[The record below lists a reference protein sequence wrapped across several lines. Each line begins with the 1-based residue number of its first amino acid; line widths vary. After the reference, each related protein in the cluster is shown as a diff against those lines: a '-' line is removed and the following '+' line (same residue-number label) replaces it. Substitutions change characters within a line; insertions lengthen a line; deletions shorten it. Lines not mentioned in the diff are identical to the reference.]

1 MFLWTIILPPRAV
14 GRLLIKVRGA
24 RFEIHL
30 EIRNFR
36 WLSPLLLK
44 VRGAPPATVVPTAM
58 LPPIASRSTL
68 GHALSLPPAS
78 YMKYL
83 AYKRGG
89 WGRLQPPPPPPRRQ
103 EFWETYKE
111 KKFCGRAISPTSGK
125 YSAAPLSQQK
135 QVKQ

>member
-83 AYKRGG
+83 AYKRGAG
-89 WGRLQPPPPPPRRQ
+89 GGCSPPPPVDKSFGKHTKKKSFAAGQFHQRRANIRPPR
-103 EFWETYKE
+103 
-111 KKFCGRAISPTSGK
+111 
-125 YSAAPLSQQK
+125 
-135 QVKQ
+135 